1 MLSARRQFLDVY
13 LGALGAG
20 EILNYSETSKSVNG
34 TLRYAPDPELMDL
47 SDTGEDELQDFSW
60 EVSEDRVPSL
70 LAYQLVDLIQRFRL
84 LDVDCL
90 RISRETLYAITLQD
104 FETRV
109 SREDFDQALD
119 ELKAIQVAM
128 IDDGEETDVFFIREL
143 SR

>member
-1 MLSARRQFLDVY
+1 MLSARRQFLDAY

-20 EILNYSETSKSVNG
+20 EILNYSETSRSVNG
-34 TLRYAPDPELMDL
+34 TLRYAPDTELMDL

-60 EVSEDRVPSL
+60 EVSEDRVPSP

-90 RISRETLYAITLQD
+90 RISRDTLYAITLQD

-109 SREDFDQALD
+109 NREDFDQALD
-119 ELKAIQVAM
+119 ELKAIQVAL